1 MKNRN
6 WITRLMAF
14 LQPGIVPDEGG
25 GAVDRGDDFT
35 PTDDD
40 DVKKD
45 DTPEPKVAVKEEPE
59 AKEEPET
66 KDEAKDEAKDDDA
79 DEEGE
84 ETDPKPKK
92 KDARIPLSRH
102 KEILEKARATRAT
115 LEAQLAQFQQG
126 GKVADLNADI
136 TATENEVLKLEKEYS
151 KLLTDGEVDKASDLM
166 AKIRKLEREMAVATT
181 DMKIQAAVSIA
192 TENARY
198 NLALERVESA
208 FPQLNPDHDDFD
220 ESLMS
225 DVADLKVT
233 YQRRGMTATEALQ
246 KAVKTLVRPATAKQE
261 DATEIKPKVDPKAVA
276 AERKKAAVQKVVATA
291 AAQPPNLKD
300 IGMDS
305 DKAGGSISAKDVIKM
320 SYKDFSALPE
330 ETLAKMRGDM
340 L

>member
-66 KDEAKDEAKDDDA
+66 KDEAKDDDA

-102 KEILEKARATRAT
+102 KEILEKERATRAT